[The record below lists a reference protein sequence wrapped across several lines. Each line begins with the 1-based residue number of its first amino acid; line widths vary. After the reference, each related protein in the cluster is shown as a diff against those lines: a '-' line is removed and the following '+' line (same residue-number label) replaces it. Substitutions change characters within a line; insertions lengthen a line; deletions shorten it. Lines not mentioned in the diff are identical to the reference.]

1 MEMKELLGAVT
12 NYGFPI
18 ILSWYLLL
26 RMERKLDTLSN
37 NIQELA
43 NSIKLQ
49 GKLS

>member
-1 MEMKELLGAVT
+1 MKEILGAVT

-26 RMERKLDTLSN
+26 RMERKLDTLST

-49 GKLS
+49 RKLS